1 MTPLALRQLPMHTNP
16 NKHIAI
22 QLQPVAFL
30 NFVRLASLL
39 ARADPAAKAAKK
51 AAKIPAD
58 FEASGWSAESSHHEN
73 VEESGALCYRS
84 PNELSKSN
92 GAESGKKS
100 GEIAGKKGERGAMSG
115 SA

>member
-1 MTPLALRQLPMHTNP
+1 MHTNP
-16 NKHIAI
+16 NKNILI
-22 QLQPVAFL
+22 RLQRAAFL
-30 NFVRLASLL
+30 NVVRLASLL
-39 ARADPAAKAAKK
+39 ALSDPAAKAAKK

-73 VEESGALCYRS
+73 VEESGVLCYRPS
-84 PNELSKSN
+84 NELSKSN

-100 GEIAGKKGERGAMSG
+100 GEIAGKKGERGTMSG